1 MTPPEQPPEETFCLT
16 CGPGAVLER
25 HDSAVLHCPRCGIRE
40 PVPDFPLFIVT
51 GASGTGKTTITEP
64 LRRALPGCDVFD
76 TDIILQ
82 VAAFGWDTWRNTWLR
97 LAHGIALNGRVTV
110 LCGSLMPDQLET
122 LPARKLVGPIRF
134 CNLDCPDTVLE
145 DRLRRRPAWRGT
157 STEDAIA
164 RHQRFAA
171 WLRANIQP
179 CYDTSQLTPAET
191 AERIATWIGQSMD
204 DAAPLAGSTR
214 PARSVP

>member
-16 CGPGAVLER
+16 CGPDAALER
-25 HDSAVLHCPRCGIRE
+25 HGSPVLHCPHCGTQQ

-64 LRRALPGCDVFD
+64 LRNLLPGCDVFD
-76 TDIILQ
+76 VDIILQ
-82 VAAFGWDTWRNTWLR
+82 VAALGWDTWRNTWLR
-97 LAHGIALNGRVTV
+97 LAHAIALNGRATV

-122 LPARKLVGPIRF
+122 LPARKLVGPIHF
-134 CNLDCPDTVLE
+134 CNLDCPDAELA

-171 WLRANIQP
+171 WLRTNIQP
-179 CYDTSQLTPAET
+179 CYDTSQVTPAET
-191 AERIATWIGQSMD
+191 AEHIATWISRSMD
-204 DAAPLAGSTR
+204 DAAST
-214 PARSVP
+214 AAN